1 MRKFPLLV
9 VVTVLALGLAVGMLL
24 GTPAL
29 AGISGGSVAKTRRC
43 ERFSSLSEGDISTW
57 LSTYAPGGPSQAMLS
72 AGGDGGGKWM
82 VCAHGPDAVGGDN

>member
-9 VVTVLALGLAVGMLL
+9 VVTTLALGLAVGMLL

-29 AGISGGSVAKTRRC
+29 AGISGGSVAKTWRC
-43 ERFSSLSEGDISTW
+43 ERFSSLSEGDISKW